1 MHTMIFLATCK
12 KSKKSIIYISDE
24 AVHSQLAR
32 PRDEQTDR
40 KQTFHRTTTLQAGL
54 INQVDNDYLI
64 TVLTQTLPL
73 ASSPNFWV
81 NS

>member
-1 MHTMIFLATCK
+1 MKLFTASWPGQEMN
-12 KSKKSIIYISDE
+12 
-24 AVHSQLAR
+24 R
-32 PRDEQTDR
+32 QTGKR
-40 KQTFHRTTTLQAGL
+40 HFTEPTLQAGL